1 LTAARARTPAR
12 LLVGRAGPA
21 YRTATHLD
29 LRRDHA
35 AARDAVRAELDLPRD
50 LGPELIDRFGLF
62 EVQTLATS
70 KDDYLLRP
78 DRGRRLDGPAR
89 EAVTRDCPHGV
100 DLQVIIGDGLSVA
113 AVAAQVPGLLPR
125 LIDGAGRLGWN
136 VGRPF

>member
-1 LTAARARTPAR
+1 MGSPTMTDAPLPAKPAPPDLVAAARQRTPAR

-35 AARDAVRAELDLPRD
+35 AARDAVRAEFDLRRD
-50 LGPELIDRFGLF
+50 LGPELVERFRLF

-78 DRGRRLDGPAR
+78 DRGRRLDGAAR
-89 EAVTRDCPHGV
+89 ETVGRDCPH
-100 DLQVIIGDGLSVA
+100 
-113 AVAAQVPGLLPR
+113 
-125 LIDGAGRLGWN
+125 
-136 VGRPF
+136 